1 MGLLD
6 LVRSW
11 LCHGLRLGSALVAMN
26 LVLVMVMGLPMVVM
40 MVETVRLPIDVVHVG
55 CQLAGVALSDSNSG
69 AKRIRLRLLRGSRDN
84 QKRAESGQ
92 S

>member
-40 MVETVRLPIDVVHVG
+40 MVVTVRLPIDVVHVG

-69 AKRIRLRLLRGSRDN
+69 AERICLRLLRGSRDN

>member
-1 MGLLD
+1 M
-6 LVRSW
+6 
-11 LCHGLRLGSALVAMN
+11 AMN

-40 MVETVRLPIDVVHVG
+40 MVVTVWLPIDVVHVG

-69 AKRIRLRLLRGSRDN
+69 AERFRLRLLRGSRDN

>member
-1 MGLLD
+1 
-6 LVRSW
+6 
-11 LCHGLRLGSALVAMN
+11 MN

-40 MVETVRLPIDVVHVG
+40 MVMVLPMAVVMVVTVRLPIDVVHVG

-69 AKRIRLRLLRGSRDN
+69 AERIRLRLLRGSRDN